1 MSDTAVPVTGNSDA
15 SAAKDAMAA
24 TLAGGNDERLAYR
37 GVFQRLFVRPEIGAI
52 VGAAAIWAFFW
63 AVSREFGTA
72 GGMSSILDVSAT
84 LGIMAVAVSLL
95 MIGGEFDLSSGA
107 ATGTFAIITILLVKD
122 VGDLGGAGISLWV
135 AIPLSLLFALALGW
149 INGTMVERTGLPS
162 FIVTLATFF
171 ILRGFKLGFS
181 KLIIDNLTVGRI
193 SEAEGRGYEF
203 WEPIFATVWIR
214 NEHQLES
221 RDAIY
226 TIGIIGGLA
235 LMAFAVAELNFAR
248 RDKLNAGGIPIF
260 AAGVAGVIAGI
271 LYMHNS
277 DGVSANT
284 IAAAIIG
291 VSGLAAFLGF
301 CMWRYERQAIG
312 SLALSGSLSLAGAAG
327 MLVGG
332 ILGIGL
338 GQGIV
343 GVVIAGLG
351 ALITARLMQSP
362 ETTEAQKVLVLL
374 IAGVAASVLAM
385 VFAFVFDVESQ
396 ESVLD
401 LVGVLRWPLVIGA
414 GVYAAFRALRQSAGN
429 SNTQSQTAVNVASI
443 GAAAAFSVYA
453 FMFMATEQGLRS
465 ILFGLATLVGLTTL
479 AVAANKAGRN
489 TPLTRGVVL
498 TVISAVLVALSFFIR
513 SQSASVKF
521 RSELFSVLL
530 ATALVIFV
538 WAVCSTMFSQRRFQ
552 EASSDN
558 LGTTIAKVG
567 GVAIAIGIVVKLLF
581 TTQAELDAGIARAG
595 FRVSIL
601 WFFGF
606 SLFATWL
613 LGRTKFGSWI
623 FAVGGNK
630 QAARQVGVPAART
643 KTQLFM
649 IVSVAA
655 WLVGLLLAFRLDT
668 VQSVAGNGLE
678 FEYIIAAVVG
688 GTLLTGGYGSA
699 FGAAIGAIIVAMAKQ
714 GIPSAR
720 WNSDWRFA
728 FLGLI
733 LLTAVIANNFIKTKA
748 EESR

>member
-1 MSDTAVPVTGNSDA
+1 MSDTAVPDVGNSDA
-15 SAAKDAMAA
+15 NAAAAAADAMAA
-24 TLAGGNDERLAYR
+24 TLAGGADERLAYR

-122 VGDLGGAGISLWV
+122 VGDLGGAGLSLWI
-135 AIPLSLLFALALGW
+135 AIPLSLLFALGLGW
-149 INGTMVERTGLPS
+149 INGMMVERTGLPS

-171 ILRGFKLGFS
+171 VLRGFKLGFS

-193 SEAEGRGYEF
+193 SEAQGRGYEF

-214 NEHQLES
+214 NEHQLEA

-226 TIGIIGGLA
+226 TIGILGGLA
-235 LMAFAVAELNFAR
+235 LLAFAVAELNFAR
-248 RDKLNAGGIPIF
+248 RDKLNPGGLPIF
-260 AAGVAGVIAGI
+260 GAGVAGVIAGI

-277 DGVSANT
+277 DGVSANS

-291 VSGLAAFLGF
+291 VAGLAAFVGF
-301 CMWRYERQAIG
+301 CMWRYERQEAG
-312 SLALSGSLSLAGAAG
+312 SLQLDASVSKLLAAG
-327 MLVGG
+327 
-332 ILGIGL
+332 
-338 GQGIV
+338 
-343 GVVIAGLG
+343 VI
-351 ALITARLMQSP
+351 
-362 ETTEAQKVLVLL
+362 
-374 IAGVAASVLAM
+374 ASVLAM
-385 VFAFVFDVESQ
+385 AFAVVFDVDSQ
-396 ESVLD
+396 EPVLD
-401 LVGVLRWPLVIGA
+401 LVGALRWPFVIAAGA
-414 GVYAAFRALRQSAGN
+414 YAAFRAFQKSAGD
-429 SNTQSQTAVNVASI
+429 SNTQSQTLINVSSI
-443 GAAAAFSVYA
+443 AAASAFTMYA
-453 FMFMATEQGLRS
+453 FMFMTTEQGLRS
-465 ILFGLATLVGLTTL
+465 ILFGVTMLAGLILL
-479 AVAANKAGRN
+479 AIAAGNAGRN
-489 TPLTRGVVL
+489 SPITRGLVL
-498 TVISAVLVALSFFIR
+498 TVFSAVLVALAFFIR

-530 ATALVIFV
+530 VSALVFFV
-538 WAVCSTMFSQRRFQ
+538 WAVCSTMFTQRRFQ
-552 EASSDN
+552 EAKADGF
-558 LGTTIAKVG
+558 GTTLAQVG
-567 GVAIAIGIVVKLLF
+567 GAAIAVGIIIKLLF

-595 FRVSIL
+595 FRISIL
-601 WFFGF
+601 WFLGF

-699 FGAAIGAIIVAMAKQ
+699 FGAAIGAIIVAMTKQ

-728 FLGLI
+728 FLGII